1 MAGGLS
7 GHCPCEED
15 SAGYTPLHYAARS
28 GTDRCNIQ
36 FDVIYRVGRTRHL
49 WGPFDTRFQVKTCR
63 LSHFHYIISWNFIL
77 TPRGKDLSYFNFVTE
92 AVIRISRCCIVSC
105 YNFKKLLIV
114 QLWLCLSWYWLS
126 VLRSRSRWSWNYLEP
141 VAGAEIN
148 FLINIFCIQFGGC

>member
-15 SAGYTPLHYAARS
+15 RAGYTPLHYAARS
-28 GTDRCNIQ
+28 GTDRCNTQ
-36 FDVIYRVGRTRHL
+36 FDVIYRVGRTRHA
-49 WGPFDTRFQVKTCR
+49 WGPFDTRFQAKTCR

-105 YNFKKLLIV
+105 YNFKKIV
-114 QLWLCLSWYWLS
+114 DCPALVMFVLVLVIS
-126 VLRSRSRWSWNYLEP
+126 VADPEPMELKLFGTCSRSRN
-141 VAGAEIN
+141 
-148 FLINIFCIQFGGC
+148 